1 MTTVAIDIQ
10 PQFRFTCMAANAN
23 HFLHQPE
30 NMVKELNRQAAIA
43 DKRMQIS
50 VFWSRTSILIR
61 RVFAPQSLNATELCL
76 RGKVAISASVQ
87 AVAVVQICWMVCRH
101 LLIMTM

>member
-30 NMVKELNRQAAIA
+30 NMVKE
-43 DKRMQIS
+43 
-50 VFWSRTSILIR
+50 
-61 RVFAPQSLNATELCL
+61 
-76 RGKVAISASVQ
+76 
-87 AVAVVQICWMVCRH
+87 
-101 LLIMTM
+101 